1 MINKVWNVK
10 QCKQALY
17 FLTKKKELSA
27 FILFLCKS
35 KTILK
40 MKLLTNITILL
51 GVWALYVNAVEQQ
64 AVSSVQDVCELLTS
78 LSVEGQMV

>member
-1 MINKVWNVK
+1 
-10 QCKQALY
+10 
-17 FLTKKKELSA
+17 
-27 FILFLCKS
+27 
-35 KTILK
+35 